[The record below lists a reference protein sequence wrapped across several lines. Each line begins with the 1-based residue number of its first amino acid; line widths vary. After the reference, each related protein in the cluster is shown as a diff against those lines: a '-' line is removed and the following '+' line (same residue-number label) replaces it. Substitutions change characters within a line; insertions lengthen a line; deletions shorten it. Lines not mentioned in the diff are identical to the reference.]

1 MKNVLITPGKSSF
14 PLALMPRSRTA
25 FFMGVPN
32 REMITAKN
40 TKFLGLEIL
49 WEGTVPAQFQENCP
63 KIWEICTFPQNFDTR
78 KLGEIT
84 VFFTVG
90 VKIPV
95 HETEAIFPGS
105 QSGFG

>member
-1 MKNVLITPGKSSF
+1 MIRAGKSITWIFRGAVMKNVLITPGKSSF

-49 WEGTVPAQFQENCP
+49 WEGTVPA
-63 KIWEICTFPQNFDTR
+63 
-78 KLGEIT
+78 
-84 VFFTVG
+84 
-90 VKIPV
+90 
-95 HETEAIFPGS
+95 
-105 QSGFG
+105 

>member
-32 REMITAKN
+32 REMITEKN

-49 WEGTVPAQFQENCP
+49 WEGTVPA
-63 KIWEICTFPQNFDTR
+63 
-78 KLGEIT
+78 
-84 VFFTVG
+84 
-90 VKIPV
+90 
-95 HETEAIFPGS
+95 
-105 QSGFG
+105 